1 MKKKLFLTLVMSM
14 FCLVALA
21 FAVSAKDV
29 DININ
34 DVNGNPIVLST
45 VDGDGDPLTWYRV
58 TEKPT
63 EGTYFEYV
71 DGSTTYYIVSV
82 KTKVA
87 AYVNDN
93 YRVCY
98 SYPGLKAG
106 AWSGNIMVANLDGLT
121 HTDGKGPEYLNFV
134 FEGTP
139 ICYVYIP
146 ASILELNGTS
156 GNSFKSLFYGCGSLI
171 EVEFEAGSKIE
182 TLYGNGFYNCK
193 KLTYIKLPE
202 NLKTISA
209 ASFVGINPTIVVP
222 KSVTTFEASNWS
234 SPTVQF
240 TGTASDHADWAYQP
254 SNIEYVEHC
263 DVYHDGQHSANE
275 DDYDCTTSLL
285 CANCGKELAKS
296 QDSHNIVTVCAYAN
310 GFLNVGVY
318 ESKCHNAGCNY
329 VEQSKELDALFT
341 CLGYSASKTGVGGI
355 AIGFTVNNEAI
366 SEYEDITGK
375 TLNYGVFAVAQTKLG
390 TSNIFDENNNA
401 ISSAITADLTSYA
414 FTTFEVKVVGFT
426 DEQKDSKLAMG
437 AYVAVTEGEETEY
450 SYMQV
455 GTPNANEKYCFVSY
469 NDVVGAPS
477 TNEDIAQ

>member
-29 DININ
+29 DISIN
-34 DVNGNPIVLST
+34 DVNGNSIVLST

-87 AYVNDN
+87 AYVSDN

-146 ASILELNGTS
+146 ASILELNGAS
-156 GNSFKSLFYGCGSLI
+156 GNSLKPLFYGCGSLI

-222 KSVTTFEASNWS
+222 KSVTTFEVSNWS

-240 TGTASDHADWAYQP
+240 TGTASDHANWAYQP
-254 SNIEYVEHC
+254 SKIEYVEHC

-296 QDSHNIVTVCAYAN
+296 QDSHNIVTACAYAN

-318 ESKCHNAGCNY
+318 ESKCQNAGCNY

-341 CLGYSASKTGVGGI
+341 CRGYSVPENGNGGI
-355 AIGFTVNNEAI
+355 TIGYAVNYDAI
-366 SEYEDITGK
+366 EYYEQLTGK
-375 TLNYGVFAVAQTKLG
+375 TVRYGVFAVLKDRLG
-390 TSNIFDENNNA
+390 SNDIFDAEGK
-401 ISSAITADLTSYA
+401 TADGVISADLSA
-414 FTTFEVKVVGFT
+414 SKFTVFQLKIVGFK
-426 DEQKDSKLAMG
+426 DEQKDIKLAMG
-437 AYVAVTEGEETEY
+437 AYVAVSKDNDTTY
-450 SYMQV
+450 SYMQYGDV
-455 GTPNANEKYCFVSY
+455 AEGEKYAFASY
-469 NDVVGAPS
+469 NDVLQMVSENNKA
-477 TNEDIAQ
+477 E

>member
-296 QDSHNIVTVCAYAN
+296 QDSHNIVTVCEYAN

-318 ESKCHNAGCNY
+318 ESKCQNAGCNY

-355 AIGFTVNNEAI
+355 AIGFTVNNEAVR
-366 SEYEDITGK
+366 EYEDITGK
-375 TLNYGVFAVAQTKLG
+375 TLNYGVFAIAQTKLG
-390 TSNIFDENNNA
+390 TSNIFDENGNA
-401 ISSAITADLTSYA
+401 ISSAITAELTAYA
-414 FTTFEVKVVGFT
+414 FSTFEVKVVGFA
-426 DEQKDSKLAMG
+426 DDQKSLPLAMG

-455 GTPNANEKYCFVSY
+455 GTPNANEKYSFVSY
-469 NDVVGAPS
+469 NDVVGTSS
-477 TNEDIAQ
+477 TNEDTAQ

>member
-87 AYVNDN
+87 AYVSDN

-146 ASILELNGTS
+146 ASILELNGAS
-156 GNSFKSLFYGCGSLI
+156 GNSLKPLFYGCGSLI

-263 DVYHDGQHSANE
+263 DVYHDGQHSASE

-296 QDSHNIVTVCAYAN
+296 QDSHNIVKVCAYAN
-310 GFLNVGVY
+310 GFLNVGVC
-318 ESKCHNAGCNY
+318 ESKCQNAGCNY
-329 VEQSKELDALFT
+329 VEQSKEADALFT
-341 CLGYSASKTGVGGI
+341 CLGYSIPTDGREGLVIS
-355 AIGFTVNNEAI
+355 FTLNQEAI
-366 SEYEDITGK
+366 DEYTSITGK
-375 TLNYGVFAVAQTKLG
+375 TFKFGAFAAAETKIGTQDVVTADGQVAENTISADITDYGVAAFDLVVLG
-390 TSNIFDENNNA
+390 FSEEYR
-401 ISSAITADLTSYA
+401 DL
-414 FTTFEVKVVGFT
+414 GF
-426 DEQKDSKLAMG
+426 AMG
-437 AYVAVTEGEETEY
+437 AYVIGGDTV
-450 SYMQV
+450 SYMQA
-455 GTPNANEKYCFVSY
+455 GKPEDDEKYYFASY
-469 NDVVGAPS
+469 NEVLDLVS
-477 TNEDIAQ
+477 SK